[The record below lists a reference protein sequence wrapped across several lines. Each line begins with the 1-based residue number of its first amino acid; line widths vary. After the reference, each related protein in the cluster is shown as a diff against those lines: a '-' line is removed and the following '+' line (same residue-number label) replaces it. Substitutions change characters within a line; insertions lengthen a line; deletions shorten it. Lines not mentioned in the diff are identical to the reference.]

1 MEYTIAQHLAIAI
14 FNDEWSDICASDE
27 KHAEIFVNGL
37 DGYLVPLDMEAEW
50 ARCEITGLHND
61 CVTVF
66 LMRN

>member
-14 FNDEWSDICASDE
+14 FNDDWTGICGSDE
-27 KHAEIFVNGL
+27 IHAEQFL
-37 DGYLVPLDMEAEW
+37 SALEGYLVPLNMEADW
-50 ARCEITGLHND
+50 ARCEITGLHSD